1 MKIGEDH
8 RRAVQ
13 MLILDRWSKELSSA
27 RIAETLGTTE
37 RTIQRWRNDAD
48 FQAEYDRQLAIFQ
61 GNFADIQLADRKE
74 RVRVLN
80 DLFFLLGDSQRD
92 TRLKLEI
99 LGQIKAEMGVGT
111 ESSKVQVQVG
121 INLPPRADSYDEWVQ
136 QNKEME
142 RKRVVEADY
151 EVEE

>member
-8 RRAVQ
+8 RRAIQ
-13 MLILDRWSKELSSA
+13 MLILDRWSKEISSA

-37 RTIQRWRNDAD
+37 RTIQRWRNDGD
-48 FQAEYDRQLAIFQ
+48 FQAEYDRQLSIFQ
-61 GNFADIQLADRKE
+61 GNFQDIQLADRKE
-74 RVRVLN
+74 RVRGLN
-80 DLFFLLGDSQRD
+80 DLFFLLGDCQRD

-111 ESSKVQVQVG
+111 ESKVQVQVG
-121 INLPPRADSYDEWVQ
+121 INLPPRADSYDEWVR
-136 QNKEME
+136 QNAEME
-142 RKRVVEADY
+142 RKRMVDADY